1 MRRCRHRNHLVISM
15 QGTPLVGGD
24 AEGPGLFL
32 HEPLSFWG
40 GVKIE
45 TGEILDRHHP
55 QCGQTISGSVLV
67 MAESRGSSSASSVLA
82 EMIRLGTAP
91 AALILARRDP
101 ILILAALVAVEL
113 YGTVMPILG
122 VSDDQLAR
130 LRMASYINVSS
141 NGLLQ
146 TTE

>member
-1 MRRCRHRNHLVISM
+1 MIGMR
-15 QGTPLVGGD
+15 GAPLVEGD
-24 AEGPGLFL
+24 AEGPALFL
-32 HEPLSFWG
+32 DEPLSFWG

-55 QCGQTISGSVLV
+55 QFGKAISENVLV

-91 AALILARRDP
+91 VALILARRDP
-101 ILILAALVAVEL
+101 ILILAALVAAEL

-122 VSDDQLAR
+122 VSEDQLVR
-130 LRMASYINVSS
+130 LRMASYITVGS

-146 TTE
+146 ARE